1 MRGNIGDLIRQQR
14 VSSLNNNKTKQKAL
28 TNVLIKKKWLQY
40 SLCAHS
46 TLPSIHVSTAPARPR
61 HDLPA
66 RVSHLNWSHTRTH
79 SRADTCPHTQSCLRL
94 VHYYLLQYSDL
105 NGESNLVLS
114 ETWNLSSHMLTSLI
128 HCHIFHYGWVSLTV
142 LNLLSNVEMER
153 LAYLIGLWH
162 MTSSTFVCVVGDS
175 LTVLLG
181 VKATGPQNVNSL
193 WRWTWNCLCLSIAI

>member
-1 MRGNIGDLIRQQR
+1 M
-14 VSSLNNNKTKQKAL
+14 
-28 TNVLIKKKWLQY
+28 IKKKWLQC

-46 TLPSIHVSTAPARPR
+46 TLPSIHVPTAPARPR

-66 RVSHLNWSHTRTH
+66 RVSHLSCSHTFRDTHARTH
-79 SRADTCPHTQSCLRL
+79 VQTHAHTHTQSCLRL
-94 VHYYLLQYSDL
+94 VQYYLLQYSDL

-114 ETWNLSSHMLTSLI
+114 QTWNLCSHVLTSLI
-128 HCHIFHYGWVSLTV
+128 HCHIFHSGWVSLTV

-153 LAYLIGLWH
+153 LACLIGLWH
-162 MTSSTFVCVVGDS
+162 VTSWTFVCVVGDN